1 MISRIPRSISSKPV
15 TRIHTLGRRLA
26 SYVAPSSGQSS
37 FTQDYDVCIIG
48 GGHAGCEA
56 AAGAARTG
64 ARTLLLTQKLETVGE
79 MSCNPSFGGVGKG
92 TLVREIDALDGVSG
106 KVADKAACQFHMLN
120 RSKGPAVWGPRAQI
134 DRTLYKRHM
143 QETLFGGNY
152 QNLDVRAASVFD
164 LVFEHEAASAQGRWG
179 SIRGVKLDT
188 GEIISCSSVVICTGT
203 FLSGEIHIGLKSFP
217 AGRRNEAPSPP
228 EGLSSSLSRA
238 GFKLGRL
245 KTGTPPRLV
254 KDSINF
260 EGMEVQY
267 GDEDRWSFSFMG
279 EPEELVSPDKQVVCW
294 KTFTTPATHKV
305 VRDNLHQSIH
315 IRETVKG
322 PRYCPSIEAKILR
335 FPQKD
340 NHIVWLEP
348 EGFDSGLIYPNGIS
362 CHLPE
367 DIQLQMIRT
376 IPGLEHAE
384 MARCGYG
391 VEYDHIDAR
400 ELGPSLETK
409 RIKGLFLAGQIN
421 GTTGYEE
428 AAAQGVLAG
437 INAGLSSL
445 SKPPLI
451 ISRADGYIGVM
462 VDDLIVKGAEE
473 PYRMFTSRSEY
484 RMSVR
489 SDNADL
495 RLTEKGRIA
504 GAVSDERWI
513 RFQEVREEL
522 AKAEEI
528 LKADPKS
535 PHEWERL
542 GVIVQRDGAR
552 RSPYDLLRLP
562 STNPAMLVGLLP
574 KLSQIPSRSLQRVI
588 IDGQYR
594 DHLRRQSD
602 DLRAFMADETL
613 SLNPNLDYDLVPNI
627 SAEVRDRLKRVR
639 PVSLVALSLPEG
651 RTARPS
657 EFLLPLPFGDSEEA
671 FAEEFI

>member
-1 MISRIPRSISSKPV
+1 MSRISWSSASKSIRRKPWS
-15 TRIHTLGRRLA
+15 GKGLA
-26 SYVAPSSGQSS
+26 SYAPTSGA
-37 FTQDYDVCIIG
+37 TTDNHYDVCVIG

-106 KVADKAACQFHMLN
+106 MVADKAACQFHMLN
-120 RSKGPAVWGPRAQI
+120 QSKGPAVWGPRAQI

-152 QNLDVRAASVFD
+152 KNLDVRAASVFD
-164 LVFEHEAASAQGRWG
+164 MVFEHNAESAKGRWG
-179 SIRGVKLDT
+179 SISGVKLDT
-188 GEIISCSSVVICTGT
+188 GEVIRCSSVVICTGT
-203 FLSGEIHIGLKSFP
+203 FLSGEIHIGLQSFP

-245 KTGTPPRLV
+245 KTGTPPRLI

-260 EGMEVQY
+260 EGMEKQY
-267 GDEDRWSFSFMG
+267 GDEERWSFSFMG
-279 EPEELVSPDKQVVCW
+279 KPEEHVPPDEQVVCW
-294 KTFTTPATHKV
+294 KTFTTPATHQV

-315 IRETVKG
+315 IR

-348 EGFDSGLIYPNGIS
+348 EGFDSDLIYPNGIS

-367 DIQLQMIRT
+367 EIQLEMIRT
-376 IPGLEHAE
+376 IPGLEQAE

-495 RLTEKGRIA
+495 RLTEKGWIA
-504 GAVSDERWI
+504 GAVSDERWNH
-513 RFQEVREEL
+513 FKEVREEL
-522 AKAEEI
+522 TAAEAI
-528 LKADPKS
+528 LKADSKS
-535 PHEWERL
+535 PHEWEKL
-542 GVIVQRDGAR
+542 GVVVQRDGAR
-552 RSPYDLLRLP
+552 RSAYDLLRLP

-574 KLSQIPSRSLQRVI
+574 QLSRISPRSLQRVI

-613 SLNPNLDYDLVPNI
+613 SLDPNLNYDLVPNI

-639 PVSLVALSLPEG
+639 PVSLGAAKRMEGMTPASLVQ
-651 RTARPS
+651 
-657 EFLLPLPFGDSEEA
+657 LLRHASRVQPVLENTL
-671 FAEEFI
+671 